1 MVVTMSNFVGY
12 MIEEAVRLGFRQIV
26 LIGHPGKLIKVAAG
40 IFHTHSHIA
49 DARMETLVA
58 HLALLGAPLALL
70 QLVSECDTTEAAMEH
85 IDAYGFQHIYHHL
98 AERICLRVM
107 QMLRFTKTPPSAT
120 PSCSPLITRSSA
132 AIGRSPRL
140 RGRCHVN
147 GGGMG
152 PLHLMTPAARDAVAS
167 ADALVGGK
175 RHLQQFPEF
184 DGERFALGPILP
196 NCWYGSANAKRRR
209 WCWPPA
215 TRCFT
220 ASVRG

>member
-1 MVVTMSNFVGY
+1 
-12 MIEEAVRLGFRQIV
+12 GFRQIV

-107 QMLRFTKTPPSAT
+107 QMLRFTKTPPV
-120 PSCSPLITRSSA
+120 CD
-132 AIGRSPRL
+132 AIMFSFDNKVLGSNRPI
-140 RGRCHVN
+140 VEI
-147 GGGMG
+147 
-152 PLHLMTPAARDAVAS
+152 AREMA
-167 ADALVGGK
+167 
-175 RHLQQFPEF
+175 
-184 DGERFALGPILP
+184 
-196 NCWYGSANAKRRR
+196 C
-209 WCWPPA
+209 
-215 TRCFT
+215 
-220 ASVRG
+220 